1 MPTWTKEQKQAID
14 CEGTNILV
22 SAGAGSGKTAVL
34 TERVIRKLKSGI
46 HINELLVLTFTK
58 AAAFEMKERIRS
70 SIEKDPALKEEL
82 EWIDGAYITTFD
94 SFALSIVKKYHYLKN
109 ITPNVKIAESTLVS
123 LEKKKLLDTIIDS
136 YYEKEDEK
144 FLDLIRTFC
153 TKDDQMIKDAIL
165 NMNDKLE
172 MKYDKVSYLENYVA
186 TFFHPAKI
194 EADIQK
200 YVEIISLKQEEI
212 KDLLQEL
219 KHEVDGD
226 FYETVKEKIDT
237 LIDAKTYDEIKTSL
251 NEISLPRMPKNTSPN
266 ASNLKKEI
274 GEVIKE
280 IEELCPYQNE
290 EEIKES
296 IDKTKPYVEI
306 LIDILLVLD
315 RQIKDFKEREDLF
328 EFTDIA
334 KLAIQ
339 LLEEHS
345 EAQDEVKNTFQ
356 EILVDEY
363 QDTSDL
369 QETFI
374 SLIQK
379 NNVYMVGD
387 IKQSIYRFRNAN
399 PYLFKEKYE
408 TYQRNIGGIKIDL
421 NKNFRS
427 REEVLEDIN
436 LLFCPLMDQI
446 LGGADYKSTHQMIF
460 GNQVYK
466 EKGQKEDDSHMDVLC
481 YTKEKD
487 SLYTKEEMEMFII
500 AQDIKRKVEEK
511 YLVLDKKTNT
521 LRPVMYQD
529 FVILMDRST
538 YFEQYKK
545 VFEYQNIPLTI
556 EKEESVKTESD
567 ILTLKNMIHLILEI
581 KNDRYEEAFRYAYM
595 SVARSFLIEEKDQN
609 IYHDVTTNQFKNST
623 LFQKAK
629 EIAEEIEDLTITTL
643 LDRIVDSFSY
653 YECLIKLGSIESAI
667 VRLDYLYNLGK
678 SLEEN
683 GYTIAT
689 FVTYLDDLFEKGIDL
704 KFQAT
709 KESSNSCKMMTI
721 HKSKGLE
728 FPICYFSGLYLKFNM
743 SDIKEWFLYDEKIG
757 FLTPYMKEGIS
768 KTIYQAL
775 LKDRYTKEEVSEKIR
790 LFYVALTR
798 AKEKMIFLFPKQK
811 EEQELK
817 LDKNGMVKNHIRN
830 KYQSF
835 QTMLQSIEEIITPY
849 KKEIDLSTL
858 PLSKDYLQVKKTNI
872 KEKVGTTNTSF
883 QVTELNP
890 VTKEEQE
897 ASFSKKVTSLIT
909 KEEEQNINFGR
920 EIHRIL
926 EEMEWTKSEVDKLD
940 VSPFI
945 KQKLKA
951 FMDQDLIKNHLQA
964 NIIREY
970 EFYEEEED
978 TSYHGIIDLM
988 LEEKEEIIIIDYKL
1002 KQIDDENYKRQLRGY
1017 QNYIEKKTNKKTSIY
1032 LYSIIEEQFQELT
1045 FTTVS

>member
-14 CEGTNILV
+14 CEGTNIIV

-123 LEKKKLLDTIIDS
+123 LEKKKLLDTIIDA

-186 TFFHPAKI
+186 TFFHPSKI

-296 IDKTKPYVEI
+296 IDKTKPYVEV

-757 FLTPYMKEGIS
+757 FLTPYLKEGIS

-1017 QNYIEKKTNKKTSIY
+1017 RNYIEKKTNKKTSIY

-1045 FTTVS
+1045 FTNVS

>member
-14 CEGTNILV
+14 CEGTNIIV

-123 LEKKKLLDTIIDS
+123 LEKKKLLDTIIDA

-186 TFFHPAKI
+186 TFFHPSKI

-296 IDKTKPYVEI
+296 IDKTKPYVEV

-757 FLTPYMKEGIS
+757 FLTPYLKEGIS

-988 LEEKEEIIIIDYKL
+988 LEEKEKIIIIDYKL

-1017 QNYIEKKTNKKTSIY
+1017 RNYIEKKTNKKTSIY

-1045 FTTVS
+1045 FTNVS